1 MPDPKKLG
9 KAAAIQASA
18 SRAEYE
24 LQKQLLGLEKD
35 YARSLKQR
43 ELYNRLNRGSAKPE
57 PRQIEATEANLAAGK
72 ALQAFYEEMNVPME
86 NRNVVLGG
94 QEGVVPSDDRA
105 AAGNVTPTA
114 RTASKVM
121 KKAKGA
127 LR

>member
-24 LQKQLLGLEKD
+24 LQKQLLGLETD
-35 YARSLKQR
+35 YARTLKQR
-43 ELYNRLNRGSAKPE
+43 ELYNRLGRGSAMPSD
-57 PRQIEATEANLAAGK
+57 RQKTATDANLAAAK

-94 QEGVVPSDDRA
+94 QEGVIPSDERA
-105 AAGNVTPTA
+105 EAGNVTPTA

>member
-9 KAAAIQASA
+9 KKAAIQASV

>member
-9 KAAAIQASA
+9 KKAAITASA

-86 NRNVVLGG
+86 NRNVVLDQTGP
-94 QEGVVPSDDRA
+94 VPSDVHA